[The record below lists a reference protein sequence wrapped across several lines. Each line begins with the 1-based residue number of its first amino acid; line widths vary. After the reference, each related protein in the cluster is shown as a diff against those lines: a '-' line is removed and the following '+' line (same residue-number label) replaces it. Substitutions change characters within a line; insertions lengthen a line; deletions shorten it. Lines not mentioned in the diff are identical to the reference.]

1 MTCRESKQI
10 SSSPNFF
17 SKLLWLKWE
26 ETEILERTQN
36 RRQEAEKYEE
46 EKSYYFKTDF
56 YCQSLMLHTTSHYA
70 RKNIE

>member
-1 MTCRESKQI
+1 MTCRESKRI

-46 EKSYYFKTDF
+46 EKS
-56 YCQSLMLHTTSHYA
+56 
-70 RKNIE
+70 